1 MDRREG
7 IAGAVGIM
15 LTALLLTYGN
25 ILMEMLFRAI
35 GV

>member
-25 ILMEMLFRAI
+25 VFVEMVFRAI